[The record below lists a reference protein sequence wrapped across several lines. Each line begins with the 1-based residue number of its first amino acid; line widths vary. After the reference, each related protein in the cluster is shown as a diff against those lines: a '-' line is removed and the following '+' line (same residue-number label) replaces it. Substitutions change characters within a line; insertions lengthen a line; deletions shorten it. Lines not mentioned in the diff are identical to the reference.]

1 LQSKFREAEI
11 RGKHKGR
18 VMHLEYSGCRAIGTA
33 GRAAREKFFE
43 KMDKVDEEPREDES
57 SEMRKS

>member
-1 LQSKFREAEI
+1 MVLHIE
-11 RGKHKGR
+11 
-18 VMHLEYSGCRAIGTA
+18 CRAIGTA